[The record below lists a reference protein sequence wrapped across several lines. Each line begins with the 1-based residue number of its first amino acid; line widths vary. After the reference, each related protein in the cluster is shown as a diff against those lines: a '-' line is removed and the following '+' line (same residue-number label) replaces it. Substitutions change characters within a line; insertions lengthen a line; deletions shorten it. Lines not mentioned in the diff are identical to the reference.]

1 MMHLPILLTV
11 GLSLN
16 VAFTATLEGQTIDR
30 VLASVGGRLVT
41 ASDVR
46 AARELGLVPST
57 GPAVDDRAVL
67 EQLVERLLVLDEV
80 ERYAPPE
87 PREADV
93 RRRYDEIRRTFA
105 TSGEF
110 ESAMRSSGM
119 NEAALLQ
126 WLRNDLRIR
135 AYLDQRFAAVIEPG
149 PGDLE
154 QYVRRIRSRPDHAS
168 LSETE
173 ATRLARELAR
183 TERREAL
190 VNEWI
195 QGLRRRAS
203 INYTSGGL

>member
-1 MMHLPILLTV
+1 MMHPPIRLTF
-11 GLSLN
+11 GLSLC
-16 VAFTATLEGQTIDR
+16 VAFTVTLAGQTIDR

-46 AARELGLVPST
+46 AARELGLVRST
-57 GPAVDDRAVL
+57 GPAADDSAIL
-67 EQLVERLLVLDEV
+67 EQLVDRLLVLDEV
-80 ERYAPPE
+80 ERYAPQE
-87 PREADV
+87 PREAEV
-93 RRRYDEIRRTFA
+93 RRRYDAIRQTFA

-110 ESAMRSSGM
+110 ERATRSTGM
-119 NEAALLQ
+119 DEAALLQ

-154 QYVRRIRSRPDHAS
+154 QYVRRVRSRPGHAS
-168 LSETE
+168 LSDAE

-183 TERREAL
+183 TERRDAL
-190 VNEWI
+190 ITEWI

-203 INYTSGGL
+203 INYTSEDR

>member
-1 MMHLPILLTV
+1 MSRASTPIVTLTLMLA
-11 GLSLN
+11 LSGA
-16 VAFTATLEGQTIDR
+16 VEVQIIDR

-46 AARELGLVPST
+46 AAREFGLVPSA
-57 GPAVDDRAVL
+57 GPAADDRAVL
-67 EQLVERLLVLDEV
+67 EQLVDRSLILDEV

-87 PREADV
+87 PREAEV
-93 RRRYDEIRRTFA
+93 RRQYETIRQKFA
-105 TSGEF
+105 TPGEF
-110 ESAMRSSGM
+110 ESAIRSTGM
-119 NEAALLQ
+119 DEAALLQ

-154 QYVRRIRSRPDHAS
+154 QYVRRIRSRPDQAS

-190 VNEWI
+190 IAEWI

-203 INYTSGGL
+203 INYTSEGR

>member
-1 MMHLPILLTV
+1 MARASTPIVTLTLV
-11 GLSLN
+11 LALSG
-16 VAFTATLEGQTIDR
+16 ATEVQIIDR

-46 AARELGLVPST
+46 AAREFGLVPST
-57 GPAVDDRAVL
+57 GAAVDDRTVL
-67 EQLVERLLVLDEV
+67 EQLVDRSLILDEV

-87 PREADV
+87 PPEAEV
-93 RRRYDEIRRTFA
+93 RRQYDTIRQKFA
-105 TSGEF
+105 TPGEL
-110 ESAMRSSGM
+110 ESAMRSTGM
-119 NEAALLQ
+119 DEAALLQ

-135 AYLDQRFAAVIEPG
+135 AYLDQRFAAVIDPG

-154 QYVRRIRSRPDHAS
+154 QYVRRVRSRPDQAS
-168 LSETE
+168 LSDAE

-190 VNEWI
+190 VTEWI

-203 INYTSGGL
+203 INYTSANR

>member
-1 MMHLPILLTV
+1 MGCASTPIVTLTLMLA
-11 GLSLN
+11 LSAA
-16 VAFTATLEGQTIDR
+16 VEAQIIDR

-46 AARELGLVPST
+46 AAREFGLVPSA
-57 GPAVDDRAVL
+57 GPAADDRAVL
-67 EQLVERLLVLDEV
+67 EQLVDRSLILDEV

-87 PREADV
+87 PREAEV
-93 RRRYDEIRRTFA
+93 RRQYETIRQKFA
-105 TSGEF
+105 TSAEF
-110 ESAMRSSGM
+110 ESAMRSTGM
-119 NEAALLQ
+119 DEAALLQ

-135 AYLDQRFAAVIEPG
+135 AYLDQRFAAVIDPG

-168 LSETE
+168 LSDTE
-173 ATRLARELAR
+173 AIRLARELAT

-190 VNEWI
+190 ITEWI

-203 INYTSGGL
+203 INYTSGHR

>member
-1 MMHLPILLTV
+1 MSRASTPIVTLTLMLA
-11 GLSLN
+11 LSGA
-16 VAFTATLEGQTIDR
+16 VEVQIIDR
-30 VLASVGGRLVT
+30 VLASVGGRT

-46 AARELGLVPST
+46 AAREFGLVPSA
-57 GPAVDDRAVL
+57 GPAADDRAVL
-67 EQLVERLLVLDEV
+67 EQLVDRSLILDEV

-87 PREADV
+87 PREAEV
-93 RRRYDEIRRTFA
+93 RRQYETIRQKFA

-110 ESAMRSSGM
+110 ESAMRSTGM
-119 NEAALLQ
+119 DEAALLQ

-135 AYLDQRFAAVIEPG
+135 AYLDQRFAAVIDPG

-168 LSETE
+168 LSDTE
-173 ATRLARELAR
+173 ATRLAQELAR

-190 VNEWI
+190 ITEWI

-203 INYTSGGL
+203 INYTSGNR